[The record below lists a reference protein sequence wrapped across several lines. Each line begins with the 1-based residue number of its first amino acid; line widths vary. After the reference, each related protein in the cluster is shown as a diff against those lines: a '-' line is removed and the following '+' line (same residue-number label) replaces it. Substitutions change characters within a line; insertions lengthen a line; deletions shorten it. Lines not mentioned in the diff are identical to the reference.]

1 MNILRSAAAAALAGG
16 LLLAGAV
23 PALAQELPVD
33 ASIVQLQELPVDA
46 PTVQLQGN
54 AFLPGDAFVPAGTT
68 VVFTNLD
75 AEEHDV
81 VPNDPNF
88 SLDMGFFSPVIA
100 PGESWAFTFTVPGTY
115 AYMCDLHA
123 NMVGTLTVA

>member
-1 MNILRSAAAAALAGG
+1 MNFLRSAAAAALAGG
-16 LLLAGAV
+16 LLLAGTV
-23 PALAQELPVD
+23 PALAQG
-33 ASIVQLQELPVDA
+33 LPVDA

-88 SLDMGFFSPVIA
+88 SLDMSFFSPVIA

-123 NMVGTLTVA
+123 NMTGTLTVA